1 MLTRSCHLFIVI
13 ILSFSLGAQEDSMS
27 DMERSLSL
35 LTDPNETLLVL
46 DQLVDASS
54 ISDLKGMRNY
64 AFKALAIGNSIK
76 KDTIRGKANLVA
88 GKAYMHLASY
98 DTASVYLDAALELL
112 DPVTQK
118 SAMATA
124 HHWRAYVNAN
134 IREFGDAAVHYYQAV
149 EIWEELGLH
158 NELARTYAELSDMHS
173 MQQDYNKAINYAEQA
188 IELLEEMNDPE
199 RLAEALNNLSFTHV
213 LSGNPEAALKYAS
226 ESLLIWEEIAPGGRQ
241 VARVSNSRGNAHK
254 FLGNYEAAIADYE
267 RCMNLSEDAG
277 FIRGL
282 IVGTGNIGHVL
293 LMQNKYKEALPYTLR
308 AIELM
313 KESGDTRNLWENYMH
328 ATDIYEGLGDY
339 ENAFR
344 YRELQHEEK
353 ERELDQKIISLQGGL
368 ADKYEAGQRAA
379 TIVLQEMQIQK
390 QRNFQ
395 WLLGG
400 FVVLFLLTSG
410 LIYASLRSRQKANR
424 KLALANEQLEKKN
437 QENELLVREIHHR
450 VKNNLQVVSSLLN
463 LQSAGISD
471 ETALAAVQESRN
483 RVRAMSLIH
492 QKLYQGEQLASIEM
506 KDYFETMGQAMLQSF
521 GAQKER
527 VALNVNMSPIL
538 MDVDTAIPIGLI
550 VNELVTNSLKY
561 AFPDQKEGLIE
572 LSLIPED
579 ENTLVLSLADNGVG
593 NTGAH
598 NSAWSQSSTGFG
610 GRLVHLLVQQLD
622 GAIDQEETNGY
633 ATVIRFANTRK
644 AV

>member
-1 MLTRSCHLFIVI
+1 MAQ
-13 ILSFSLGAQEDSMS
+13 LS
-27 DMERSLSL
+27 
-35 LTDPNETLLVL
+35 DPNEVILIL
-46 DQLVDASS
+46 DRMVNASS
-54 ISDLKGMRNY
+54 ISDLKGMRDY
-64 AFKALAIGNSIK
+64 AFQAVEIAKGNES
-76 KDTIRGKANLVA
+76 DTTRGKANLVA

-98 DTASVYLDAALELL
+98 DTASVFLDAALKLL
-112 DPVTQK
+112 DPMAQK
-118 SAMATA
+118 AATGTA
-124 HHWRAYVNAN
+124 HHWKAYVNAN
-134 IREFGDAAVHYYQAV
+134 IREFSTAAVHYYQAV
-149 EIWEELGLH
+149 EIWEELGAQK
-158 NELARTYAELSDMHS
+158 ELARTYTELADMHS
-173 MQQDYNKAINYAEQA
+173 MQEDYTKAINYSEQA
-188 IELLEEMNDPE
+188 IELLEKMNDPE

-213 LSGNPEAALKYAS
+213 LSGNPEAALKYAT
-226 ESLLIWEEIAPGGRQ
+226 ESLLIWEQIAPGGRQ

-254 FLGNYEAAIADYE
+254 FLGNYEAAIADYD
-267 RCMNLSEDAG
+267 RCRELSEDAG

-282 IVGTGNIGHVL
+282 IVGTANIGHVL
-293 LMQNKYKEALPYTLR
+293 LLQKKYEEALPYTLR

-379 TIVLQEMQIQK
+379 TIVLQEMQIKK

-400 FVVLFLLTSG
+400 FVALFLLTSG

-424 KLALANEQLEKKN
+424 KLAIANKQLEKKN
-437 QENELLVREIHHR
+437 KENELLVREIHHR

-463 LQSAGISD
+463 LQSAGIAD

-483 RVRAMSLIH
+483 RVRSMSLIH
-492 QKLYQGEQLASIEM
+492 QKLYQGEHLASIEM

-521 GAQKER
+521 GAQKDR
-527 VALNVNMSPIL
+527 VLLNVNMSPIL
-538 MDVDTAIPIGLI
+538 MDVDTAVPIGLI
-550 VNELVTNSLKY
+550 VNELMTNSLKY
-561 AFPDQKEGLIE
+561 AFPDRGEGLIE
-572 LSLIPED
+572 LSLKSED

-593 NTGAH
+593 RAGAEK
-598 NSAWSQSSTGFG
+598 SSWSHSSTGFG

-622 GAIDQEETNGY
+622 GDLEQEETNGY
-633 ATVIRFANTRK
+633 ATIIRFANTRK

>member
-1 MLTRSCHLFIVI
+1 MFA
-13 ILSFSLGAQEDSMS
+13 FSLSAQDDSLL
-27 DMERSLSL
+27 DMERRLARLS
-35 LTDPNETLLVL
+35 DPDEAISIL
-46 DQLVDASS
+46 DRLVDASS
-54 ISDLKGMRNY
+54 ISDLKGMRDY
-64 AFKALAIGNSIK
+64 AKKAIDIADGNVP
-76 KDTIRGKANLVA
+76 DTTRGKANLVA

-112 DPVTQK
+112 DPMTQK
-118 SAMATA
+118 AATATA
-124 HHWRAYVNAN
+124 HHWKAYVNAN
-134 IREFGDAAVHYYQAV
+134 VREFSAASVHYYKAV
-149 EIWEELGLH
+149 EIWEQLGSH
-158 NELARTYAELSDMHS
+158 KELARTYTELADLHS
-173 MQQDYNKAINYAEQA
+173 MQEDYGKAINYSEQA
-188 IELLEEMNDPE
+188 IELLEGLNDPE
-199 RLAEALNNLSFTHV
+199 RLAEAFNNLSFTHV
-213 LSGNPEAALKYAS
+213 LSGNPEAALKYAT

-254 FLGNYEAAIADYE
+254 FLENYDAALADYE
-267 RCMNLSEDAG
+267 RCRKLSEDAG

-282 IVGTGNIGHVL
+282 IVGTANIGHVL
-293 LMQNKYKEALPYTLR
+293 LLQNKYEEALPYTLK

-328 ATDIYEGLGDY
+328 VTDIYEGLGDY
-339 ENAFR
+339 QNAFR
-344 YRELQHEEK
+344 YRELQHQEK
-353 ERELDQKIISLQGGL
+353 ELELDQKIISLQAGL

-379 TIVLQEMQIQK
+379 TIVLQEEQIKK
-390 QRNFQ
+390 QQNFQ

-400 FVVLFLLTSG
+400 FVALFLLTSG

-424 KLALANEQLEKKN
+424 KLAIANKQLEKKN
-437 QENELLVREIHHR
+437 EENELLVREIHHR

-463 LQSAGISD
+463 LQSAGIAD

-483 RVRAMSLIH
+483 RVRSMSLIH
-492 QKLYQGEQLASIEM
+492 QKLYQGEHLASIEM

-521 GAQKER
+521 GAQKDR
-527 VALNVNMSPIL
+527 VELNVNMSPIL

-550 VNELVTNSLKY
+550 VNELMTNSLKY

-572 LSLIPED
+572 LSLTPED

-593 NTGAH
+593 RAGAQ
-598 NSAWSQSSTGFG
+598 NSSWSKSSTGFG

-622 GAIDQEETNGY
+622 GDFEQEETNGY
-633 ATVIRFANTRK
+633 ATIIRFTNTRK